1 MKNAVFKVVNPGS
14 ILAITVLALTV
25 AFGISVAQPTLVLAI
40 GLGTALLAIAY
51 VSAEAALTIL
61 IVSMVLSPEI
71 IIGEIGGT
79 AAMGR
84 GITLRLDDFL
94 IVIIGFGW
102 LVRTAIYKELGLFL
116 ETPLNRPIL
125 YYMLA
130 CISSTF
136 VGVLVGRVDPTTGFF
151 FVLKFFEFFFIYFMV
166 VNTVTDKV
174 QIKRYVLLTLITCFL
189 VSLYAIA
196 QIPGGG
202 RVSAPFEG
210 TVGEPNTLG

>member
-1 MKNAVFKVVNPGS
+1 MKNAVFKVANPGS
-14 ILAITVLALTV
+14 ILAITVLGLAV

-61 IVSMVLSPEI
+61 IVSMVLSPEMI
-71 IIGEIGGT
+71 VGEIGGK
-79 AAMGR
+79 AALGR

-102 LVRTAIYKELGLFL
+102 LARTAIYKELGLFL

-130 CISSTF
+130 CISSTL
-136 VGVLVGRVDPTTGFF
+136 VGVLAGRVDLMTGFF
-151 FVLKFFEFFFIYFMV
+151 FVLKFF
-166 VNTVTDKV
+166 
-174 QIKRYVLLTLITCFL
+174 
-189 VSLYAIA
+189 
-196 QIPGGG
+196 
-202 RVSAPFEG
+202 
-210 TVGEPNTLG
+210 